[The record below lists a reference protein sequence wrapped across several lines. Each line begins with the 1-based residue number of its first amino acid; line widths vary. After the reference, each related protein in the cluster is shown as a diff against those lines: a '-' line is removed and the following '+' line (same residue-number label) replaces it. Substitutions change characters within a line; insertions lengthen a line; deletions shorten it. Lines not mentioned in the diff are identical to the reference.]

1 MRHIVK
7 IGLLLVAFLLLSSD
21 PAILQAS
28 SPESGHGGDAKKSEK
43 KGDKKEPG
51 KAVGGAIDIG
61 PLVVNVLS
69 NKGYKYMRL
78 TMQVQ
83 CVDDASAER
92 LMLPDAKEGLILLLS
107 TKMAEEMLPPA
118 GKIVLR
124 KELAELFSRF
134 TGHGKVKSVYFTDVV
149 FQ

>member
-7 IGLLLVAFLLLSSD
+7 IGLLLLAFLLVPPST
-21 PAILQAS
+21 AVLQAS

-43 KGDKKEPG
+43 KSDKKEAG

-69 NKGYKYMRL
+69 NKGYKYLRL

-83 CVDDASAER
+83 CTDDASAER

-107 TKMAEEMLPPA
+107 TKTAEELLPPA
-118 GKIVLR
+118 GKMLLR
-124 KELAELFSRF
+124 KELVELFGRF
-134 TGHGKVKSVYFTDVV
+134 TGFGKVKNIYFTDVV